1 MADLPL
7 SPDDV
12 AEIVAIL
19 DSTPYERIDI
29 RTKRFN
35 LSVVRSGVG
44 WTQSW
49 EWPQGGTQS
58 FAEGATP
65 MSESGAAS
73 RTAVPPETAAVD
85 GSVAVR
91 ALLPGSFYRSP
102 QPGAT
107 PFVELGSVVE
117 PGTVVGIIETM
128 KLMTPVHAGV
138 GGTVVAILAEN
149 AAPVDAQAVLMRVK
163 PAAA

>member
-19 DSTPYERIDI
+19 DSSPYERIDI
-29 RTKRFN
+29 RTRRFN

-49 EWPQGGTQS
+49 EWPQGSTQN
-58 FAEGATP
+58 
-65 MSESGAAS
+65 SGAAS
-73 RTAVPPETAAVD
+73 RPAVPPETAAVD

-91 ALLPGSFYRSP
+91 ALLPGTFYRSP

-163 PAAA
+163 PAAP

>member
-1 MADLPL
+1 MTADLPL
-7 SPDDV
+7 SPEDV

-35 LSVVRSGVG
+35 LSVARSGGG
-44 WTQSW
+44 WTQAW
-49 EWPQGGTQS
+49 EWPQGATQGS
-58 FAEGATP
+58 AEGAV
-65 MSESGAAS
+65 SEGAAVS
-73 RTAVPPETAAVD
+73 QNAALQETAAAD
-85 GSVAVR
+85 GSEAVR

-107 PFVELGSVVE
+107 PFVELGSIVE

-138 GGTVVAILAEN
+138 AGVVVAILADN
-149 AAPVDAQAVLMRVK
+149 AAPVDAQAILMRVK
-163 PAAA
+163 PAAP

>member
-19 DSTPYERIDI
+19 DSTPYQRIDI

-35 LSVVRSGVG
+35 LSVARSGAG

-49 EWPQGGTQS
+49 EWPQGASQGS
-58 FAEGATP
+58 AEGASP
-65 MSESGAAS
+65 VSEGAAAS
-73 RTAVPPETAAVD
+73 QNAALHETAAVD

-107 PFVELGSVVE
+107 PFVELGSIVE

-138 GGTVVAILAEN
+138 AGMVVAILADN
-149 AAPVDAQAVLMRVK
+149 AVPVDAQAILMRVK
-163 PAAA
+163 PAAP

>member
-7 SPDDV
+7 TPDDV

-19 DSTPYERIDI
+19 DATPYERIDI

-35 LSVVRSGVG
+35 LSVARSGAG

-49 EWPQGGTQS
+49 EWPQGD
-58 FAEGATP
+58 TP
-65 MSESGAAS
+65 EAAAAIKS
-73 RTAVPPETAAVD
+73 AGPDETAAVD
-85 GSVAVR
+85 GQVAVR

-102 QPGAT
+102 QPGAA

-149 AAPVDAQAVLMRVK
+149 AAPVDAQAVLMRVQ
-163 PAAA
+163 PAAP

>member
-19 DSTPYERIDI
+19 DSTPYQQIDI

-35 LSVVRSGVG
+35 LSVARSGAG
-44 WTQSW
+44 WTQAW
-49 EWPQGGTQS
+49 EWPQGSAQNSTQS
-58 FAEGATP
+58 ATP
-65 MSESGAAS
+65 MPEPAAILHD
-73 RTAVPPETAAVD
+73 TAALD
-85 GSVAVR
+85 GQVAVR
-91 ALLPGSFYRSP
+91 APLPGSFYRSP

-107 PFVELGSVVE
+107 PFVEVGSVVE
-117 PGTVVGIIETM
+117 PDTVVGIIETM

-163 PAAA
+163 PAAP

>member
-7 SPDDV
+7 TPDDV

-19 DSTPYERIDI
+19 DATPYERIDI

-35 LSVVRSGVG
+35 LSVARSGPG

-49 EWPQGGTQS
+49 EWPQEDAPEAAAAVKSTG
-58 FAEGATP
+58 P
-65 MSESGAAS
+65 DES
-73 RTAVPPETAAVD
+73 AAVD
-85 GSVAVR
+85 GQVAVR

-102 QPGAT
+102 QPGAA

-149 AAPVDAQAVLMRVK
+149 AAPVDEQAVLMRVK
-163 PAAA
+163 PAAP